1 MLEFLKLQGLPS
13 TSKFCYT
20 LIYVSLPMQ
29 NAFEHNQIDITA
41 NTSSSSRHIR
51 SHSFCLCLF
60 MRFPA
65 KFFFHVRVLMNAKE
79 RQYCFGSPSGRFLLR
94 IKLITCY
101 LREEQENSRMYPI
114 SVLIVPK
121 PTATL
126 RSRPKSSKTSSL
138 RKLSHNGEA
147 NSAE

>member
-29 NAFEHNQIDITA
+29 IAFENNQIDITA
-41 NTSSSSRHIR
+41 NTSSSSTHIR

-65 KFFFHVRVLMNAKE
+65 KFFSCSSINERKRASILLWKSFWSFSSQNQVNNVLFERRTGELTHVSHFGLDCSQTNCNSEVASKKFENFILKE
-79 RQYCFGSPSGRFLLR
+79 
-94 IKLITCY
+94 
-101 LREEQENSRMYPI
+101 
-114 SVLIVPK
+114 VK
-121 PTATL
+121 PQW
-126 RSRPKSSKTSSL
+126 R
-138 RKLSHNGEA
+138 GE
-147 NSAE
+147 